1 VLFSVQ
7 DGPFAKQS
15 QIWRWPVN
23 GGALQPVRQGL
34 PERLEGKVDTA
45 QIASGG
51 GRAALCH
58 GGGNLWLSKEQTS
71 GWQRIAQG
79 VGYAS
84 GLLIV

>member
-1 VLFSVQ
+1 MEITNSLALAVLETEVLFSVQ

-51 GRAALCH
+51 GRAALRWRRKPVA
-58 GGGNLWLSKEQTS
+58 L
-71 GWQRIAQG
+71 
-79 VGYAS
+79 
-84 GLLIV
+84 